1 MADTEQAVAERD
13 ISQENTVRARNVVKR
28 FPMGNDFLEALKG
41 INLEIKRGEY
51 ISIMG
56 PSGSGKTTLFNM
68 IGGLDKPSDGT
79 VYIDEVDI
87 AQLDAYE
94 LAWLRCRK
102 IGYIFQ
108 TFNLIP
114 VMTAL
119 ENITLPMV
127 FAGINSDEAI
137 DKGVALLTNVG
148 LGDRVQ
154 HKPTELSGGQQQRV
168 AIARALANDPSIILA
183 DEPTANLDLRT
194 GHDIIQLLRRM
205 NAEMG
210 VTVISNTHDSAMLD
224 VSDRIFW
231 IRDGRV
237 DRVQRRD
244 ELEIAI
250 TAVDGDV
257 TGGVGDDGE
266 DDLVDHVAIAHGD
279 KSRDDAVLNA
289 LGGDD
294 ESNSGDEPTES

>member
-1 MADTEQAVAERD
+1 MAKKDGIIT
-13 ISQENTVRARNVVKR
+13 ENTVRARALRKR
-28 FPMGNDFLEALKG
+28 FKMGDSYLEALKG
-41 INLEIKRGEY
+41 IDLEINRGEY

-119 ENITLPMV
+119 ENVTLPMI
-127 FAGINSDEAI
+127 FAGLSNDDAM
-137 DKGVALLTNVG
+137 DKGMVMLDKVG
-148 LGDRVQ
+148 LKRRWQ

-168 AIARALANDPSIILA
+168 AIARSFANDPSIILA
-183 DEPTANLDLRT
+183 DEPTANLDLKT
-194 GHDIIQLLRRM
+194 GHDIIELLRM
-205 NAEMG
+205 LNEDMG
-210 VTVISNTHDSAMLD
+210 VTIISNTHDPSMLN
-224 VSDRIFW
+224 VSDRIVW

-237 DRVQRRD
+237 DRIEDRSEIEINVGTIGGD
-244 ELEIAI
+244 EL
-250 TAVDGDV
+250 
-257 TGGVGDDGE
+257 GGVDDGE
-266 DDLVDHVAIAHGD
+266 PDDPHTGAEAQAVMDQLAKDDHEND
-279 KSRDDAVLNA
+279 
-289 LGGDD
+289 
-294 ESNSGDEPTES
+294 